1 MTMPNNVTNV
11 VIFHGDE
18 QRIREIL
25 EAIQMEDIGPGSIDF
40 DKVILMPPSLNIEC
54 GSRTEQGLKLYTSFV
69 KQFLAEVEAG
79 GSTSGNRQLSEQ
91 YHKLRED
98 EAFRLGEQAYHN
110 LQEYGHATWYSWSN
124 EHWATKWNAY
134 GFEYL
139 GEPEAGTVR
148 FYTAWAPPHPV
159 LEKLAERY
167 PEIGF
172 THRWAD
178 EDIERNC
185 GEREYKP
192 GGQMEEYIPL
202 NESKEAY
209 ELAADIQ
216 RSDLSEYGLFL
227 TENGDGYEYREEEE
241 QDITM
246 G

>member
-110 LQEYGHATWYSWSN
+110 LQEYGHATWYSWSTSTGYN
-124 EHWATKWNAY
+124 
-134 GFEYL
+134 
-139 GEPEAGTVR
+139 V
-148 FYTAWAPPHPV
+148 
-159 LEKLAERY
+159 ERV
-167 PEIGF
+167 
-172 THRWAD
+172 WV
-178 EDIERNC
+178 
-185 GEREYKP
+185 
-192 GGQMEEYIPL
+192 
-202 NESKEAY
+202 
-209 ELAADIQ
+209 
-216 RSDLSEYGLFL
+216 
-227 TENGDGYEYREEEE
+227 
-241 QDITM
+241 
-246 G
+246 